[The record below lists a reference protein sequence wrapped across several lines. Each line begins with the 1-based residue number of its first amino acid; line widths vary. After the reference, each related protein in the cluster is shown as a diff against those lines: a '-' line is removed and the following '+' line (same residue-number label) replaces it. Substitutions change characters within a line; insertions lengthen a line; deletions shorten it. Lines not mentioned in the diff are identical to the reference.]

1 MEYVKPKVHDET
13 NYYNGVDLNDK
24 KAVRKEFNKRRATH
38 TFFTLIFIA
47 IFAALGVVAFDYF
60 RVYEMNGKPV
70 FAVKKAVDGGSLY
83 KGIGYEVLYCE
94 NGERYLGAVLYQ
106 SCIETEE
113 EVSFKN
119 VLYKSLV
126 DYATEKEILDKDNL
140 DSLTINSYTF
150 DEKNEQEGS
159 DYLLDLTVVCKN
171 NKNCFKATKSLKDPN
186 NFKVIM
192 RIDKYTSVYDLVYFK
207 TSGYYYEELVAKYQ
221 DKIKQYMI
229 DNGLIETDKLRQF
242 EVRLQKNPG
251 KITYRGVDYD
261 ESFLISIS
269 YLCTDN
275 NNTCIKAFDKK
286 DDEGDYSNMYYQASV
301 FIGADD
307 EVLLVGPREYLGS

>member
-261 ESFLISIS
+261 
-269 YLCTDN
+269 
-275 NNTCIKAFDKK
+275 
-286 DDEGDYSNMYYQASV
+286 
-301 FIGADD
+301 
-307 EVLLVGPREYLGS
+307 